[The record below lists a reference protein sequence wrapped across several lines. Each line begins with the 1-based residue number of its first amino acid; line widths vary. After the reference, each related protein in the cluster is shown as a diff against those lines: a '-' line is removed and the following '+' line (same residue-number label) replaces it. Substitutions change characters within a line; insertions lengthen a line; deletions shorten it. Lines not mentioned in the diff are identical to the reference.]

1 MDGST
6 SINKDIVRGIA
17 PGGNMLNFFREG
29 FLALQQH
36 LQGRR
41 DLDAVDGL
49 KADMAI
55 GTMAGAIWLIGLL
68 LFALL

>member
-6 SINKDIVRGIA
+6 SINKDIVREIA
-17 PGGNMLNFFREG
+17 PRSNLHDCFREG

-36 LQGRR
+36 FQGRR

-49 KADMAI
+49 KAGIAI
-55 GTMAGAIWLIGLL
+55 GTTVGTIWLMGLF